1 MSIGSSPHRRS
12 LVHPFVIT
20 PCASIH
26 YFLPVFSNSITFL
39 VDEID
44 ALAAVDGAG
53 AEDGEVKVAEEVGD
67 FTEAG
72 VEGGGEAASAI

>member
-1 MSIGSSPHRRS
+1 
-12 LVHPFVIT
+12 
-20 PCASIH
+20 
-26 YFLPVFSNSITFL
+26 L

-53 AEDGEVKVAEEVGD
+53 AEDGEVEVTEEVGD

-72 VEGGGEAASAI
+72 VGGGGEAASAI

>member
-1 MSIGSSPHRRS
+1 
-12 LVHPFVIT
+12 
-20 PCASIH
+20 
-26 YFLPVFSNSITFL
+26 L

-72 VEGGGEAASAI
+72 AEGGGEAASAI

>member
-39 VDEID
+39 VDEPEALAAVD
-44 ALAAVDGAG
+44 ALDAVDGAG
-53 AEDGEVKVAEEVGD
+53 A
-67 FTEAG
+67 
-72 VEGGGEAASAI
+72 EGGGEAASAI